1 MSNGSGADLS
11 ILSVSLGPF
20 QNHTPQVMK
29 DLFCTAIVIKRR
41 MAPTMVA
48 LCAAAA
54 FLIQSTSAC
63 TGLSIEAEDGGIV
76 TGRTLEFG
84 ADPQSQIIVFPAG
97 TKFVGT
103 VPNGTGLQFKS
114 KYGFAGANG
123 FGTRNA
129 MIDGLNEKGLY
140 VGLFYFPGCAQYM
153 EATPEN
159 NARGLAP
166 WELGTWVLANFSTVD
181 EVRAAIAGIAV
192 VPTYLATLKEVPP
205 AHYKIQDAKGNCIV
219 IEPTN
224 GQLKVY
230 DNPVWA
236 MANSPEFPWHLTN
249 LNNYL
254 DLTAAYPASKTIR
267 GLHLAP
273 FGMGGG
279 LVGLPGDFTP
289 PSRFIRIVTYLQN
302 LPSQEKTAKAVS
314 TAFHLLNNFDLP
326 PGSNNPPAGTAE
338 SYSDYT
344 SWTSVS
350 DLKNLQF
357 YWKTFDDQRVRFID
371 LKVVLVKAGSKL
383 LTMAM
388 GDQSQED
395 MGDQLK

>member
-1 MSNGSGADLS
+1 MPLHIASQIMKA
-11 ILSVSLGPF
+11 ILIIA
-20 QNHTPQVMK
+20 K
-29 DLFCTAIVIKRR
+29 AVIARS
-41 MAPTMVA
+41 AQTLAA
-48 LCAAAA
+48 LCVGAIFLNQSA
-54 FLIQSTSAC
+54 FAC
-63 TGLSIEAEDGGIV
+63 TGLSIEADDGGLV
-76 TGRTLEFG
+76 AGRTLEFG
-84 ADPQSQIIVFPAG
+84 ADPRSQIVVFPAG
-97 TKFVGT
+97 TDFVGT
-103 VPNGTGLQFKS
+103 VPKGTGLQFKS

-123 FGTRNA
+123 FGTQNA

-140 VGLFYFPGCAQYM
+140 VGLFYFPGCAKYM

-159 NARGLAP
+159 SAKGLAP
-166 WELGTWVLANFSTVD
+166 WEFGTWALANFATVD
-181 EVRAAIAGIAV
+181 EVKAAIGKIAV
-192 VPTYLATLKEVPP
+192 VPTFLETLKEVPP

-219 IEPTN
+219 IEPTD

-230 DNPVWA
+230 ENPVWA
-236 MANSPEFPWHLTN
+236 MANSPEFPWHLTH

-254 DLTAAYPASKTIR
+254 GLTSAYPAAKTIR
-267 GLHLAP
+267 GLGLAP

-289 PSRFIRIVTYLQN
+289 PSRFVRIAIYLQN
-302 LPSQEKTAKAVS
+302 LPPQETTAKAIK

-338 SYSDYT
+338 SDSDYT
-344 SWTSVS
+344 AWTTVN

-371 LKVVLVKAGSKL
+371 LKKVLPMSGSKP

-388 GDQSQED
+388 GDQSQDD

>member
-1 MSNGSGADLS
+1 MKRQIGSFKMSVGEKFDLS
-11 ILSVSLGPF
+11 RTLAGI
-20 QNHTPQVMK
+20 
-29 DLFCTAIVIKRR
+29 CTA
-41 MAPTMVA
+41 AA
-48 LCAAAA
+48 L
-54 FLIQSTSAC
+54 LIQPASAC
-63 TGLSIEAEDGGIV
+63 TGLGIQAKDGGMV

-84 ADPQSQIIVFPAG
+84 ADPQSHIVVFPAG
-97 TKFVGT
+97 TEFTGT
-103 VPNGTGLQFKS
+103 VPGGTGLQFKG

-123 FGTRNA
+123 FGPQDA

-140 VGLFYFPGCAQYM
+140 AGLFYFPGCAKYM
-153 EATPEN
+153 EATSEN
-159 NARGLAP
+159 NAKGLAP
-166 WELGTWVLANFSTVD
+166 WEFGAWALANFSTVD
-181 EVRAAIAGIAV
+181 EVRSAIGRIAV
-192 VPTYLATLKEVPP
+192 VPTYLKTLQEVPP
-205 AHYKIQDAKGNCIV
+205 AHYKIQDAEGNCIV

-224 GQLKVY
+224 GQLHVY

-254 DLTAAYPASKTIR
+254 DLSSAYPANKTIR
-267 GLHLAP
+267 GLNLAP

-279 LVGLPGDFTP
+279 LIGLPGDFTP
-289 PSRFIRIVTYLQN
+289 PSRFVRMVIYLQN
-302 LPSQEKTAKAVS
+302 LPPQETTAKAVK

-326 PGSNNPPAGTAE
+326 PGSNNPPAGTSE
-338 SYSDYT
+338 GYSDYT
-344 SWTSVS
+344 AWTTVS

-371 LKVVLVKAGSKL
+371 LKKVLANAGSKP

-395 MGDQLK
+395 SGDQLK

>member
-1 MSNGSGADLS
+1 MRLRPRSSCRFCRTKKRSQLHPFRIMKALLLVATAAIAQS
-11 ILSVSLGPF
+11 ARIL
-20 QNHTPQVMK
+20 
-29 DLFCTAIVIKRR
+29 
-41 MAPTMVA
+41 A
-48 LCAAAA
+48 LICAAAA
-54 FLIQSTSAC
+54 FLNQSASAC
-63 TGLSIEAEDGGIV
+63 TGLSIAAGDGGLV

-84 ADPQSQIIVFPAG
+84 ADPRSQIVVFPAD
-97 TKFVGT
+97 TEFTGT
-103 VPNGTGLQFKS
+103 VPNGTGLQFRS

-123 FGTRNA
+123 FGVQNA

-140 VGLFYFPGCAQYM
+140 IGLFYFPGCAKYM

-159 NARGLAP
+159 NAKGLAP
-166 WELGTWVLANFSTVD
+166 WEFGTWALANFATVD
-181 EVRAAIAGIAV
+181 EVKAAIGKIAV
-192 VPTYLATLKEVPP
+192 VPAFLETLKEVPP
-205 AHYKIQDAKGNCIV
+205 AHYKIQDANGDCIV
-219 IEPTN
+219 VEPTN

-230 DNPVWA
+230 ENPVWA

-254 DLTAAYPASKTIR
+254 SLSPTYPAARTIR
-267 GLHLAP
+267 GLGLAP

-289 PSRFIRIVTYLQN
+289 PSRFVRIATYLQN
-302 LPSQEKTAKAVS
+302 LPRQETTAKAVK

-326 PGSNNPPAGTAE
+326 PGSNNPPAGTSE

-344 SWTSVS
+344 AWTTVS

-371 LKVVLVKAGSKL
+371 LKKVLPASGSKV
-383 LTMAM
+383 LTMTM
-388 GDQSQED
+388 GDQSQDD
-395 MGDQLK
+395 MGDKLK